1 MSQDS
6 KDNAVNANNGLSD
19 TFNRKEKLAHEI
31 AKLSPSGL
39 QICKKIEAVAAERL
53 ENEKRQQQRFHSH
66 RVLKEKVGLLET
78 YVRTQ
83 SEKPAEIRAD
93 PSADLKIIDE
103 QAERVVKDK
112 EQFYLRTIEREAEAN
127 LWQVVSME
135 RGGHDFSAEMGE
147 HEQDMES

>member
-66 RVLKEKVGLLET
+66 RVLKEKVGLLEN
-78 YVRTQ
+78 YIREQ
-83 SEKPAEIRAD
+83 SEKPAEIKAD
-93 PSADLKIIDE
+93 PSADLKIIQE
-103 QAERVVKDK
+103 QSERIVADR
-112 EQFYLRTIEREAEAN
+112 EQFYLRTIEREADAN

-135 RGGHDFSAEMGE
+135 RGGHNFSAEMGE
-147 HEQDMES
+147 HEQDMER